1 MERSYGLGVVFDQM
15 TRLKHASDGVIFTP
29 VKLPY
34 TPGTCE
40 KLYVYRYCT
49 FSQPNLDVY

>member
-1 MERSYGLGVVFDQM
+1 MERSYGLALVFDQM

-34 TPGTCE
+34 TTGTCE
-40 KLYVYRYCT
+40 KL
-49 FSQPNLDVY
+49 